1 MKKKLLSVIFSALLI
16 GSFLAGSWYGRKGDD
31 QKSTDTERKIL
42 YYVDPMNPAHTSDK
56 PGRAP
61 CGMDMEPVYADESL
75 GKNLSTLP
83 PGTVRITPE
92 KQQLIGV
99 RVAVVEKKPLNQTI
113 RLLGRVVPDEN
124 RTYLINATVDGW
136 ITEVLPK
143 TTGTFVKKNETLAT
157 FYSPEF
163 LTASQALLFALSA
176 KDRVQTTGKETSA
189 QKGQI
194 TQFNI
199 NLQQYK
205 DSLRN
210 LGMGELQI
218 KEMIRNRKFIENVD
232 ITAPAD
238 GFVIKLNA
246 YYGQRFLKGEELYKI
261 ADLSRV
267 WILADL
273 YENEAHFIKPG
284 ATVKVTLPY
293 QKKTFQ
299 AMVSNVLPLFDTVS
313 RTLKVRVE
321 TNNPDFVLLPD
332 MFVDVEFPISLPATI
347 TIPVDAVIDSGL
359 RKTVFIDRGNGFF
372 EPRSIETGWRR
383 SDQVEIVKGLMPGE
397 RIVISGT
404 FLVDSE
410 SRMKRAAAGLFGPP
424 VQDPV
429 CGMIIDEDKA
439 KASGLEKEY
448 LGHSYYF
455 CCASCKQQF
464 DKNPAQFVQKAIL
477 NQKEQQPP
485 SSTASHDSREA
496 MHD

>member
-1 MKKKLLSVIFSALLI
+1 MKKYLLRVILGALLI

-31 QKSTDTERKIL
+31 KQSTDRGRKIL
-42 YYVDPMNPAHTSDK
+42 YYVDPMNPAHTSEK

-61 CGMDMEPVYADESL
+61 CGMEMEPVYADESL

-232 ITAPAD
+232 ITSPAD

-246 YYGQRFLKGEELYKI
+246 YYGQ
-261 ADLSRV
+261 
-267 WILADL
+267 
-273 YENEAHFIKPG
+273 
-284 ATVKVTLPY
+284 
-293 QKKTFQ
+293 
-299 AMVSNVLPLFDTVS
+299 
-313 RTLKVRVE
+313 
-321 TNNPDFVLLPD
+321 
-332 MFVDVEFPISLPATI
+332 
-347 TIPVDAVIDSGL
+347 
-359 RKTVFIDRGNGFF
+359 
-372 EPRSIETGWRR
+372 
-383 SDQVEIVKGLMPGE
+383 
-397 RIVISGT
+397 
-404 FLVDSE
+404 
-410 SRMKRAAAGLFGPP
+410 
-424 VQDPV
+424 
-429 CGMIIDEDKA
+429 
-439 KASGLEKEY
+439 
-448 LGHSYYF
+448 
-455 CCASCKQQF
+455 
-464 DKNPAQFVQKAIL
+464 
-477 NQKEQQPP
+477 
-485 SSTASHDSREA
+485 
-496 MHD
+496 